1 MTASGRN
8 LDGQDVSPLDT
19 VLHAH
24 CGNQFGSELGELH
37 DMATELSVK
46 SRVRINDD
54 VLFQELQGE
63 RVLLNLKTGVYMGL
77 DKVGTR
83 VWQLMGQNEMLS
95 GVLEVSPVR
104 TYRTD

>member
-1 MTASGRN
+1 
-8 LDGQDVSPLDT
+8 
-19 VLHAH
+19 
-24 CGNQFGSELGELH
+24 
-37 DMATELSVK
+37 MATELSVK